1 MAYSSIL
8 GADRA
13 PTEPSGREAELL
25 GPSDNSDS
33 GSDTVGTGEA
43 REDTID
49 SGKTGDRATVAGREL
64 REGADILPDRVVDL
78 ADGEGFPEADPDSTE
93 ATDLDPRDARRL
105 AELDES
111 HVGASGED
119 FGDDA

>member
-8 GADRA
+8 GADVA
-13 PTEPSGREAELL
+13 PTNPAGREAELL

-33 GSDTVGTGEA
+33 GSDTIGTGEA

-49 SGKTGDRATVAGREL
+49 STKTGDRGAVAGPDA

-78 ADGEGFPEADPDSTE
+78 ADGEGFPEADPDSLE
-93 ATDLDPRDARRL
+93 MTDLDTRDALSL

-111 HVGASGED
+111 RLDADEDNGED
-119 FGDDA
+119 A